1 MSSSS
6 DPIASKAAGEE
17 IAIPVILATNPGIK
31 LDYKTMSA
39 LDGTKTASVFEH
51 RFRKYKAR
59 AQEIIAAKGGDGK
72 AGTIPQGLVPV
83 TPTKKR
89 IKKGSEEDGIEDGA
103 DQEETPKKRA
113 RAPKKSKEVTTP
125 ETAKKI
131 PTTPK
136 SPKTPTTPKPVRT
149 PKAPKS
155 PKAGKVSNG
164 KVMQEAEPETE
175 KADGV
180 QEETPDAAKH
190 AQMAAAGEVFLQE
203 MSFEFENGTQV
214 EEQ

>member
-6 DPIASKAAGEE
+6 DPIASRAAVED
-17 IAIPVILATNPGIK
+17 IVIPVILATNTGIK

-39 LDGTKTASVFEH
+39 LDGTKTPSVFEH

-59 AQEIIAAKGGDGK
+59 AQEIMAAKGGDAT

-89 IKKGSEEDGIEDGA
+89 VKKGSEEDGIEDGA
-103 DQEETPKKRA
+103 DQEDTPKKRA

-136 SPKTPTTPKPVRT
+136 APKTPTTPKAVRT

-155 PKAGKVSNG
+155 PKAGKVSNA
-164 KVMQEAEPETE
+164 KIMQEAEPEPGE
-175 KADGV
+175 ADGRK
-180 QEETPDAAKH
+180 EETPDAAKH
-190 AQMAAAGEVFLQE
+190 AQMAAAGEEFLQE
-203 MSFEFENGTQV
+203 MSFEFEHGSQV
-214 EEQ
+214 